1 MALSAVLNKG
11 DGVCMLHP
19 EYPPFRE
26 VVDKSGYCS
35 NTAHMNFV
43 GDGYKIDWHNLES
56 NIAKSRAFLVS
67 NPHNPT
73 GTVFSR
79 EEIQRIL
86 DLCNKHNVYFLA
98 DEIWCDL
105 VYAPAVHTPVL
116 TL

>member
-19 EYPPFRE
+19 EYPPFKE
-26 VVDKSGYCS
+26 VVAKAGYNS

-43 GDGYKIDWHNLES
+43 GDGYKINWTDLEINL
-56 NIAKSRAFLVS
+56 AKSKAFLVS

-79 EEIQRIL
+79 EEL
-86 DLCNKHNVYFLA
+86 
-98 DEIWCDL
+98 
-105 VYAPAVHTPVL
+105 
-116 TL
+116 